1 MIWTV
6 CWDSPV
12 RPSRRLSAIF
22 CTSTCSGVH
31 SIKQRAASNIW
42 KIHKNESKNQNG
54 YELEQN
60 WLWLLSW
67 YLQLLFRY
75 FLQSWRTLSIWK
87 LFLKSSWKLKYFH
100 YNKIRCHLVKW
111 FSKRT
116 MHLLSKTHAPSL
128 SESFTHSEKSH
139 ALRVKCSPIVSM
151 QYSVSPTCADSPV
164 DSNPPSARRAEQ
176 PQSKLLVVPR
186 ALCERVKRAAI
197 GPHIHPSTPHVET
210 G

>member
-1 MIWTV
+1 MAMN
-6 CWDSPV
+6 
-12 RPSRRLSAIF
+12 LS
-22 CTSTCSGVH
+22 
-31 SIKQRAASNIW
+31 
-42 KIHKNESKNQNG
+42 KIDYDYYHDTHN
-54 YELEQN
+54 Y
-60 WLWLLSW
+60 
-67 YLQLLFRY
+67 YILLFRY

-87 LFLKSSWKLKYFH
+87 LFSEIILKYFH

-151 QYSVSPTCADSPV
+151 LHSVSPICVDSPV
-164 DSNPPSARRAEQ
+164 DSNPPSACRAKQ
-176 PQSKLLVVPR
+176 PQFKLSVVPWVHR
-186 ALCERVKRAAI
+186 ELVKRTAI
-197 GPHIHPSTPHVET
+197 GLHIHPSTPHVET